1 MPPRRKINLLPQD
14 NFESSSIGK
23 FLQWAV
29 SVGRWIV
36 VFTEL
41 IVICAFLSRFYFDT
55 KLANLF
61 DDIKQKKAII
71 ASAANFEETFRNT
84 QSKMKEIRTLLTG
97 EIKPSVII
105 TGISNLLPADVT
117 LTSFSVEKSNLT
129 LVGYSLSKTGL
140 QSFWKNLTQHTQ
152 ISNLSLNNISSRK
165 EGLPGIS
172 FEVTA
177 VIKK

>member
-1 MPPRRKINLLPQD
+1 MPPRRKINLLPQN
-14 NFESSSIGK
+14 NFESSNAGK

-41 IVICAFLSRFYFDT
+41 VVICAFLSRFYFDT

-61 DDIKQKKAII
+61 DDIKQKKAIV

-84 QSKMKEIRTLLTG
+84 QSKMKEIRILLTG
-97 EIKPSVII
+97 EVKPSIII
-105 TGISNLLPADVT
+105 TEISNLLPPDVS
-117 LTSFSVEKSNLT
+117 LTSFSVEKNNLT
-129 LVGYSLSKTGL
+129 LVGYSLSKSGL
-140 QSFWKNLTQHTQ
+140 QSFWQNLTKYTK
-152 ISNLSLNNISSRK
+152 ISGLTLNNISSRK

-172 FEVTA
+172 FDVNA
-177 VIKK
+177 IIK